1 MGDLWWHWTEPGLTQ
16 TSCVGNGYWKHWLD
30 EMPSYTE
37 KLPDGTEIKEEY
49 AEYIYR
55 KSDDKFYMN
64 DVPNDVIGNYPGFEG
79 CMGYICE
86 YDG

>member
-1 MGDLWWHWTEPGLTQ
+1 MLQLLNYNCMKPFLSKLDMMSLKKLWR
-16 TSCVGNGYWKHWLD
+16 
-30 EMPSYTE
+30 
-37 KLPDGTEIKEEY
+37 KLGH
-49 AEYIYR
+49 YIYR